1 MSYNQSNM
9 NTLINIFINGTWD
22 TAHED
27 STDKSPVRIFDKGT
41 HVQILA
47 DQYDQYIDALE
58 EKGYDCYLCLEMYS
72 HPQWNGEILYM
83 KDLDGTPKKVFEE
96 LTSLYDVA
104 DELENNGQHED
115 GIQMR
120 IKLNS
125 ISNFFVKKF
134 EKDLEN

>member
-1 MSYNQSNM
+1 M

-22 TAHED
+22 TSHED
-27 STDKSPVRIFDKGT
+27 KTDKSPIRIFDKGT
-41 HVQILA
+41 HIQILA
-47 DQYDQYIDALE
+47 DQYDQYIDDLE

-72 HPQWNGEILYM
+72 HPQWNGEIIYM
-83 KDLDGTPKKVFEE
+83 KDLDKTPKKVFEE

-115 GIQMR
+115 GIKMR

>member
-1 MSYNQSNM
+1 M

-27 STDKSPVRIFDKGT
+27 STDKSPIRIFDKGT

-47 DQYDQYIDALE
+47 NQYDQYIDALE
-58 EKGYDCYLCLEMYS
+58 EKGYDCYLCLEMYA
-72 HPQWNGEILYM
+72 HPKWNGEILYM
-83 KDLDGTPKKVFEE
+83 KDLDKTPKKVFEE

-104 DELENNGQHED
+104 DELENNGQDED
-115 GIQMR
+115 AIKMR

>member
-83 KDLDGTPKKVFEE
+83 KDLDKTPKKVFEE

>member
-47 DQYDQYIDALE
+47 NQYDQYIDDLE
-58 EKGYDCYLCLEMYS
+58 ERGYDCYLCLEMYS

>member
-1 MSYNQSNM
+1 M

-27 STDKSPVRIFDKGT
+27 STDKSPIRIFDKGT

-47 DQYDQYIDALE
+47 NQYDQYIDALE
-58 EKGYDCYLCLEMYS
+58 EKGYDCYLCPEMYS

-83 KDLDGTPKKVFEE
+83 KDLDKTPKKVFEE

-115 GIQMR
+115 SIQMR

>member
-1 MSYNQSNM
+1 M

>member
-1 MSYNQSNM
+1 M

-27 STDKSPVRIFDKGT
+27 STDKSPIRIFDKGT

-47 DQYDQYIDALE
+47 NQYDQYIDALE
-58 EKGYDCYLCLEMYS
+58 EKGYDCYLCLEMYA

-83 KDLDGTPKKVFEE
+83 EDLPKTPKKVFEE

-104 DELENNGQHED
+104 DELENNGQDED
-115 GIQMR
+115 AIKMR

-125 ISNFFVKKF
+125 ISKFFVKKF
-134 EKDLEN
+134 EKDLES